1 MKVVN
6 LSARQFDHYANNH
19 KYRNYYQTSNYA
31 NLINRFGYKTE
42 FLGIV
47 NDEQRLIGASLIMY
61 KEVFMSNKIEFI
73 ATSNRFGKFECVTIK
88 DIELILYKIKSHCFV
103 FLSVL
108 TESSNCF

>member
-42 FLGIV
+42 FLGI
-47 NDEQRLIGASLIMY
+47 DSLCSKRI
-61 KEVFMSNKIEFI
+61 II
-73 ATSNRFGKFECVTIK
+73 
-88 DIELILYKIKSHCFV
+88 
-103 FLSVL
+103 
-108 TESSNCF
+108 